1 MLTDK
6 IRKSLIQIL
15 EKSFKNTFELG
26 GGKEHR
32 FFHGLQVA
40 TFSQKIAEKEKLNVD
55 FDVLFISALFHDIG
69 KIEAVDSTGNIDYG
83 SEANRDHEEIAAK
96 KLSLII
102 GEVISDKE
110 LLEKCSKI
118 ILSTKTGDELLESTV
133 IKDADELGNFGYL
146 QVWRTFT
153 YAASDKQNLFENIN
167 YWYESGRQSRLDM
180 ISHLN
185 FGVSRTIAEKRL
197 KKIDQFFDEIKKE
210 SDGADFAEV

>member
-6 IRKSLIQIL
+6 IKESLIQIL

-40 TFSQKIAEKEKLNVD
+40 TFSQKIAEKEELKVD
-55 FDVLFISALFHDIG
+55 FDALFISALFHDIG
-69 KIEAVDSTGNIDYG
+69 KIEAVDSNGNIDYK
-83 SEANRDHEEIAAK
+83 SDANRDHEEIAAK
-96 KLSLII
+96 KLYLII
-102 GEVISDKE
+102 GDIITDKT
-110 LLEKCSKI
+110 LIEKCSKI
-118 ILSTKTGDELLESTV
+118 ILSTKVGGDFLESKV

-167 YWYESGRQSRLDM
+167 YWADSGRQSRLDM
-180 ISHLN
+180 LDKLYFNS
-185 FGVSRTIAEKRL
+185 SRNIAEKRL
-197 KKIDQFFDEIKKE
+197 NKIDKFFEEIKKE
-210 SDGADFAEV
+210 SDGTDFEEI